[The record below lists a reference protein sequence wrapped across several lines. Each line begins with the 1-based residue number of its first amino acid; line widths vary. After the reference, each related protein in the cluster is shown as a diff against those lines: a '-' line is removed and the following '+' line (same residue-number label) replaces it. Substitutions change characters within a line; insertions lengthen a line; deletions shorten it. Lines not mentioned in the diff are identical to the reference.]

1 MSVDLR
7 PLTTADL
14 AASKIVLA
22 AACEFDRA
30 DVVAEEKLLGPA
42 PAGPTQAWAAWRD
55 GALVGVASACADRLR
70 LLAVTPAAR
79 WRGVGSALLGAVEAA
94 ARARGPVRL
103 RTLDQAG
110 NYLAPGI
117 DARNTGA
124 LSWLTRRGY
133 TSLTQRNTNLLIDV
147 RTNPRVS
154 PARAAELAAEAA
166 RRGYLVRRADRTER
180 PLLAAIGREFGG
192 AWPWEIERALGCEP
206 AAVHVAI
213 DPGGDYA
220 AFAAHDG
227 NNRGLGWF
235 GPAGTWPAHRGRGL
249 GEAVLMACL
258 VDVAAHHA
266 TCEVAWIGPRPF
278 YAKAAGIAD
287 ERSFVVMSKLL

>member
-117 DARNTGA
+117 DARNSGA
-124 LSWLTRRGY
+124 
-133 TSLTQRNTNLLIDV
+133 
-147 RTNPRVS
+147 RTP
-154 PARAAELAAEAA
+154 E
-166 RRGYLVRRADRTER
+166 ER
-180 PLLAAIGREFGG
+180 SDN
-192 AWPWEIERALGCEP
+192 
-206 AAVHVAI
+206 V
-213 DPGGDYA
+213 
-220 AFAAHDG
+220 
-227 NNRGLGWF
+227 
-235 GPAGTWPAHRGRGL
+235 AHRMRGAPRWPSRRF
-249 GEAVLMACL
+249 GVCQICIIDHDKAVLASIC
-258 VDVAAHHA
+258 
-266 TCEVAWIGPRPF
+266 C
-278 YAKAAGIAD
+278 
-287 ERSFVVMSKLL
+287 